1 MGFGDVVGPLVSL
14 VKDTF
19 HVSDFV
25 ARLVPFTGFLMFFLL
40 SVPMGLVQDRKGKKF
55 VLVLGLAVALA
66 GAVLPILAGMYGR
79 PTDTRG
85 ILVSGGKEHSFV
97 SSAETKV
104 SVQPGDKIIFRG
116 LSASKEPFI
125 VPDIPGAPLGPYT
138 FKPATS
144 TITGGEPNVVIHI
157 PRDLSK
163 FYVVLASI
171 LLLCAGATILQVC
184 GNPVMRDVS
193 AEGKFSSN
201 LSLAQSVKA
210 VGSSMGFL
218 LLPLVAVPLKLDWS
232 IQFPIFAGALL
243 IALVACMPLQLKT
256 ERDPNSRP
264 ATMESCFTLFGKN
277 TFILTMVLGI
287 FFYVG
292 AEVCFGSSVPLLLKE
307 KFGLDLQQSLWISWS
322 LVFLPILVGRFA
334 GAAVLRV
341 IKPALFLKLTSIL
354 SLAGIALVFS
364 GSQTLTYAGI
374 VLATL
379 GFANIFP
386 LIFSIA
392 VDALP
397 ERSNEISGL
406 MISAIVGGA
415 ILPPVMG
422 LVVDLC
428 GKNQIAGFA
437 VPFAALLYILW
448 LSLSQ
453 AARHSVKA

>member
-1 MGFGDVVGPLVSL
+1 MKRAWPVFLVFLAMGFGDVVGPLVAL
-14 VKDTF
+14 VKETF
-19 HVSDFV
+19 QVSDFT

-55 VLVLGLAVALA
+55 VLILGLATALI
-66 GAVLPILAGMYGR
+66 GAVLPILAGMYG
-79 PTDTRG
+79 
-85 ILVSGGKEHSFV
+85 K
-97 SSAETKV
+97 AEV
-104 SVQPGDKIIFRG
+104 AAGD
-116 LSASKEPFI
+116 L
-125 VPDIPGAPLGPYT
+125 T
-138 FKPATS
+138 
-144 TITGGEPNVVIHI
+144 
-157 PRDLSK
+157 K

-193 AEGKFSSN
+193 VKGTFASN

-218 LLPLVAVPLKLDWS
+218 LLPLVAIPLGLDWS
-232 IQFPIFAGALL
+232 VQFPIFAGALL
-243 IALVACMPLQLKT
+243 IALVACVPLKLTT

-264 ATMESCFTLFGKN
+264 ATMGSCFALFGKN
-277 TFILTMVLGI
+277 PFILTMVLGI

-307 KFGLDLQQSLWISWS
+307 KFGFDLGKSLWISWS
-322 LVFLPILVGRFA
+322 LVFLPILVGRFV
-334 GAAVLRV
+334 GAAILRV
-341 IKPALFLKLTSIL
+341 LKPALFLKLTSVL
-354 SLAGIALVFS
+354 SLVGIAMMFT
-364 GSQTLTYAGI
+364 GSQVLTYVGI

-415 ILPPVMG
+415 VLPPVMG
-422 LVVDLC
+422 LVVDCC
-428 GKNQIAGFA
+428 GKNQIVGFV
-437 VPFAALLYILW
+437 VPFVALVYILW
-448 LSLSQ
+448 LALAQ
-453 AARHSVKA
+453 AGKAAKA

>member
-1 MGFGDVVGPLVSL
+1 MAGNFFVYFSPCLPEGGVGRQIKEYRMKRSWPVFLVFLAMGFGDVVGPLVAL

-40 SVPMGLVQDRKGKKF
+40 SVPMGLVQDRRGKKF
-55 VLVLGLAVALA
+55 VLMLGLAVALA

-79 PTDTRG
+79 
-85 ILVSGGKEHSFV
+85 
-97 SSAETKV
+97 AEV
-104 SVQPGDKIIFRG
+104 AAGD
-116 LSASKEPFI
+116 L
-125 VPDIPGAPLGPYT
+125 T
-138 FKPATS
+138 
-144 TITGGEPNVVIHI
+144 
-157 PRDLSK
+157 K
-163 FYVVLASI
+163 FYVVLVSI

-193 AEGKFSSN
+193 AEGTFSSN

-218 LLPLVAVPLKLDWS
+218 LLPLVAIPLGLDWS
-232 IQFPIFAGALL
+232 VQFPIFAGALL
-243 IALVACMPLQLKT
+243 IALVACLPLQVNTK
-256 ERDPNSRP
+256 RDPNSRP
-264 ATMESCFTLFGKN
+264 ATMGSCFALFGKN
-277 TFILTMVLGI
+277 PFILTMVLGI

-307 KFGLDLQQSLWISWS
+307 KFGFELGQSLWISWA
-322 LVFLPILVGRFA
+322 LVFLPILVGRFV
-334 GAAVLRV
+334 GGLVLRV
-341 IKPALFLKLTSIL
+341 VKPVLFLKLTSVL
-354 SLAGIALVFS
+354 SLIGIALVFS
-364 GSQTLTYAGI
+364 GNQMLTYTGI

-415 ILPPVMG
+415 VLPPVMG
-422 LVVDLC
+422 LVVDCC
-428 GKNQIAGFA
+428 GKNQIAGFV

-448 LSLSQ
+448 LALARAGGSLGGGK
-453 AARHSVKA
+453 RF

>member
-1 MGFGDVVGPLVSL
+1 MKRAWPVYLVFLAMGFGDVVGPLVAL
-14 VKDTF
+14 VKETF
-19 HVSDFV
+19 QVSDFV

-40 SVPMGLVQDRKGKKF
+40 SVPMGLVQDRRGKKF
-55 VLVLGLAVALA
+55 VLMLGLAVALA
-66 GAVLPILAGMYGR
+66 GAALPILAGMYGK
-79 PTDTRG
+79 PVA
-85 ILVSGGKEHSFV
+85 IAK
-97 SSAETKV
+97 
-104 SVQPGDKIIFRG
+104 GD
-116 LSASKEPFI
+116 L
-125 VPDIPGAPLGPYT
+125 T
-138 FKPATS
+138 Q
-144 TITGGEPNVVIHI
+144 
-157 PRDLSK
+157 

-218 LLPLVAVPLKLDWS
+218 LLPLVANPLGLDWS
-232 IQFPIFAGALL
+232 VQFPIFSGALL
-243 IALVACMPLQLKT
+243 IALVACVPLQVKT
-256 ERDPNSRP
+256 KRDPNSKP
-264 ATMESCFTLFGKN
+264 ATMESCFALLGGN
-277 TFILTMVLGI
+277 RFILAMVLGI

-307 KFGLDLQQSLWISWS
+307 KFNFDLKSSLWISWL
-322 LVFLPILVGRFA
+322 LVFLPILAGRFV
-334 GAAVLRV
+334 GGLVLRV
-341 IKPALFLKLTSIL
+341 IKPVLFMKLTSVL
-354 SLAGIALVFS
+354 SLAGIALIFS
-364 GSQTLTYAGI
+364 GNQLLTYTGI

-415 ILPPVMG
+415 VLPPVMG
-422 LVVDLC
+422 LVVDCC
-428 GKNQIAGFA
+428 GKNQIAGFV

-448 LSLSQ
+448 LALTQ
-453 AARHSVKA
+453 AARNAAAR

>member
-1 MGFGDVVGPLVSL
+1 MKRAWPVFLVFLAMGFGDVVGPLVAL

-19 HVSDFV
+19 QVSDFV

-40 SVPMGLVQDRKGKKF
+40 SVPMGLVQDRRGKKF
-55 VLVLGLAVALA
+55 VLLLGLAVALA
-66 GAVLPILAGMYGR
+66 GAVLPILAGMYG
-79 PTDTRG
+79 
-85 ILVSGGKEHSFV
+85 K
-97 SSAETKV
+97 AEV
-104 SVQPGDKIIFRG
+104 AAGD
-116 LSASKEPFI
+116 L
-125 VPDIPGAPLGPYT
+125 T
-138 FKPATS
+138 
-144 TITGGEPNVVIHI
+144 
-157 PRDLSK
+157 K

-218 LLPLVAVPLKLDWS
+218 LLPLVAKPLGLDWS
-232 IQFPIFAGALL
+232 VQFPIFAGALL
-243 IALVACMPLQLKT
+243 VALAACLPLQLKA
-256 ERDPNSRP
+256 EVRDPNSRP
-264 ATMESCFTLFGKN
+264 ATMASCFALFGKN

-307 KFGLDLQQSLWISWS
+307 KFKMDLSQSLWMSWS
-322 LVFLPILVGRFA
+322 LVFLPILVGRFV
-334 GAAVLRV
+334 GGLVLRV
-341 IKPALFLKLTSIL
+341 IKPALFLKLTCVL

-364 GSQTLTYAGI
+364 GNQPLTYTGI

-397 ERSNEISGL
+397 ERANEISGL
-406 MISAIVGGA
+406 MISAIAGGA
-415 ILPPVMG
+415 VLPPLMG
-422 LVVDLC
+422 LVVDCC

-437 VPFAALLYILW
+437 VPFAAVVYILW

-453 AARHSVKA
+453 ASAARKA

>member
-1 MGFGDVVGPLVSL
+1 MKRAWPVFLVFLAMGFGDVVGPLVAL
-14 VKDTF
+14 VKETF
-19 HVSDFV
+19 QVSDFT

-55 VLVLGLAVALA
+55 VLILGLATALA
-66 GAVLPILAGMYGR
+66 GAVLPILAGMYGK
-79 PTDTRG
+79 P
-85 ILVSGGKEHSFV
+85 IQL
-97 SSAETKV
+97 AA
-104 SVQPGDKIIFRG
+104 GD
-116 LSASKEPFI
+116 L
-125 VPDIPGAPLGPYT
+125 T
-138 FKPATS
+138 
-144 TITGGEPNVVIHI
+144 
-157 PRDLSK
+157 K

-171 LLLCAGATILQVC
+171 LLLCAGVTILQVC
-184 GNPVMRDVS
+184 GNPVMRDLS
-193 AEGKFSSN
+193 EKGTFASN

-218 LLPLVAVPLKLDWS
+218 LLPLVAIPLGLDWS
-232 IQFPIFAGALL
+232 VQFPIFAGALL
-243 IALVACMPLQLKT
+243 VALVACVPLKLVT

-264 ATMESCFTLFGKN
+264 ATMGSCFALFGKN
-277 TFILTMVLGI
+277 PFILTMVLGI

-307 KFGLDLQQSLWISWS
+307 KFGFDLANSLWITWA

-334 GAAVLRV
+334 GAAILRV
-341 IKPALFLKLTSIL
+341 LKPALFLKLTSVL
-354 SLAGIALVFS
+354 SLAGIALMFTGNQV
-364 GSQTLTYAGI
+364 LTYVGI

-415 ILPPVMG
+415 VLPPVMG
-422 LVVDLC
+422 LVVDHC
-428 GKNQIAGFA
+428 GKNQLVGFV
-437 VPFAALLYILW
+437 VPFVALVYILW
-448 LSLSQ
+448 LALAQ
-453 AARHSVKA
+453 AGKAAKA